1 MRLFVLSLCAQIAIS
16 SETEL
21 FMLDNKH
28 RKQMR
33 RHIYADGGK
42 KVYAKILAS
51 AL

>member
-28 RKQMR
+28 WKQTR
-33 RHIYADGGK
+33 HHIYADGEK
-42 KVYAKILAS
+42 KYMLKY
-51 AL
+51 